1 MPIRPGWGAGV
12 EIRSPCPLVK
22 MPYRSASVAR
32 GTPGDTLE
40 RQPPPRTPLQQG
52 HPNGDAACRASTEV
66 RPDTRIFHVAF
77 VPCRFRS
84 MSLSFHVASVPCRF
98 HVTQGLHPTTGE
110 SAHRPYNRAERY
122 KTLLQQRTA
131 IKAAQRSASGKGR
144 LRRKTNKVCRL
155 LAVNVWCVNASTVN
169 LIRALLPH
177 GNGSRCSDGHVPGI
191 RGSLLRNWGPLHPT
205 C

>member
-40 RQPPPRTPLQQG
+40 RQPPPAPPCSRV
-52 HPNGDAACRASTEV
+52 TETV
-66 RPDTRIFHVAF
+66 MQPAELRPSSGPTLAYSRSLPF
-77 VPCRFRS
+77 PCRFHLHRR
-84 MSLSFHVASVPCRF
+84 FHFHRRF

>member
-1 MPIRPGWGAGV
+1 LRYGLPARWSRCHTGV
-12 EIRSPCPLVK
+12 HPWLAAP
-22 MPYRSASVAR
+22 P
-32 GTPGDTLE
+32 GTPSSDSRRPAPPCSRVTQTVMQPAELRPRSGPTL
-40 RQPPPRTPLQQG
+40 
-52 HPNGDAACRASTEV
+52 AY
-66 RPDTRIFHVAF
+66 
-77 VPCRFRS
+77 S
-84 MSLSFHVASVPCRF
+84 MSLPFHFHVASVPCRF